1 MNTLTRISWLAGF
14 SMVLGLSVTSCGG
27 SDSSQEVAV
36 PLIDS
41 SVDAVV
47 LNAVVY
53 TDGTSA
59 SRADAFAISNGR
71 FSYVGDSDRALA
83 MAGDTTQI
91 FDMGGK
97 AILPG
102 LIDAHVHPWQGGEK
116 VLYMCNFDFKI
127 GRAHV

>member
-71 FSYVGDSDRALA
+71 FS
-83 MAGDTTQI
+83 
-91 FDMGGK
+91 
-97 AILPG
+97 
-102 LIDAHVHPWQGGEK
+102 
-116 VLYMCNFDFKI
+116 
-127 GRAHV
+127 